1 MQIADL
7 CRDPVIVVR
16 RETTV
21 REAAQLMRR
30 YHVGSLIIVDIQEGS
45 QVPAGVVT
53 DRDIVG
59 AVASGLDPATA
70 TTGDIMTEKVALA
83 REDDDIL
90 DTIER
95 MRLEDVRRMPV
106 VNGQGQLAGV
116 VSLDELLLVVAQELS
131 GFSRLPL
138 VGRQQGH
145 EFRH

>member
-7 CRDPVIVVR
+7 CRDPVIVAR

-59 AVASGLDPATA
+59 AVASGLDPATSTA
-70 TTGDIMTEKVALA
+70 ADIMTEKVALA

-106 VNGQGQLAGV
+106 VNAQGQLAGII
-116 VSLDELLLVVAQELS
+116 SLDELLLLVAQELS

-138 VGRQQGH
+138 VGRQQGQ

>member
-7 CRDPVIVVR
+7 CRDPVIVAR

-59 AVASGLDPATA
+59 AVASGLDPATSTA
-70 TTGDIMTEKVALA
+70 ADIMTEKVALA

-106 VNGQGQLAGV
+106 VNAQGQLAGII
-116 VSLDELLLVVAQELS
+116 SLDELL
-131 GFSRLPL
+131 
-138 VGRQQGH
+138 
-145 EFRH
+145 